1 MPFTIVALGDS
12 IIWGQ
17 GLADHEKFTHRV
29 RGSVAGMFK
38 NTDVQLKS
46 FAHSGAT
53 IARHHDD
60 STAYWGEIP
69 VAHPSVL
76 ARLDMV
82 RKQSLSRDEVYL
94 VLLDGGINDVRIDF
108 ILTVDPT
115 IADKN
120 LWVRKQVRARIAEP
134 ATGHGPM
141 RELALEAARAF
152 PNAIVIVT
160 GYFPILSQRSN
171 VQHAATVIAAL
182 LGTRAGLVGAAVSAV
197 TVALVFQNL
206 IQQADA
212 FHDESRKALSA
223 AVTSANA
230 ALGSTRV
237 YFADPG
243 YAAEHAMSA
252 DQTRLFDGYN
262 DALYWERCQRY
273 ISDPLRYPAVT
284 PIASLAHPNAD
295 GARMYWSSIMAQI
308 RAAGSRFGPPAPSP
322 ECAQIKQ
329 QIAAKREEENQLIES
344 KAGLNPRT
352 DRMEIVQINRQIS
365 ALLAE
370 ISALQQRSAALG
382 CP

>member
-17 GLADHEKFTHRV
+17 GLPDHQKFTHRV
-29 RGSVAGMFK
+29 RASVAGMFR
-38 NTDVQLKS
+38 NTQVDLRS

-53 IARHHDD
+53 IARDAMDH
-60 STAYWGEIP
+60 TAYWGEIP

-76 ARLDMV
+76 AQLDAV
-82 RKQSLSRDEVYL
+82 RKQALRREDVYL
-94 VLLDGGINDVRIDF
+94 VLLDGGINDVRIDY

-120 LWVRKQVRARIAEP
+120 LWVRQKVRQYIAEP
-134 ATGHGPM
+134 TNGQGPM
-141 RELALEAARAF
+141 RELALEVARTF
-152 PNAIVIVT
+152 PNAIVVVT
-160 GYFPILSQRSN
+160 GYFPIVSPRSN
-171 VQHAATVIAAL
+171 VQHVATVVAAL
-182 LGTRAGLVGAAVSAV
+182 LGARAGLAGAAVSAV

-212 FHDESRKALSA
+212 FNDESRKALAA
-223 AVTSANA
+223 AVVSANA

-243 YAAEHAMSA
+243 FGAEHAMSA

-262 DALYWERCQRY
+262 DPLYWDRCQRY
-273 ISDPLRYPAVT
+273 LSDPLRYPAVT
-284 PIASLAHPNAD
+284 PIASLAHPNAE
-295 GARMYWSSIMAQI
+295 GAGMYWSAIMAQI
-308 RAAGSRFGPPAPSP
+308 RSAGSRFGPAAPSP

-329 QIAAKREEENQLIES
+329 QIASKREAEAVLIES
-344 KAGLNPRT
+344 KAGLDPRT
-352 DRMEIVQINRQIS
+352 DRFEILQINRQIS
-365 ALLAE
+365 AILAE
-370 ISALQQRSAALG
+370 INALQQRSASLG